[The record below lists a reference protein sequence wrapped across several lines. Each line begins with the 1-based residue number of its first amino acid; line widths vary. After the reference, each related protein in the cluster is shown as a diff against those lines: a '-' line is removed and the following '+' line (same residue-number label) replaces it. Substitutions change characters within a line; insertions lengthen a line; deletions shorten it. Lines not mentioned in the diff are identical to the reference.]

1 MVHPEDLNPMVFW
14 STHFKSHRNMTGGNL
29 YHCLVYHM
37 EARGRR
43 EPLLPF
49 TKILAHTLL
58 LHIYA
63 LLLFYAV
70 IKISVTTH
78 IVKDLP
84 QGDAINY

>member
-1 MVHPEDLNPMVFW
+1 
-14 STHFKSHRNMTGGNL
+14 
-29 YHCLVYHM
+29 M
-37 EARGRR
+37 EARGHR

-58 LHIYA
+58 LYIYA
-63 LLLFYAV
+63 LLLFCAV